1 MGVEVVLGERVV
13 TWPDEPEP
21 LDGKTKYVTTDKG
34 RTFEADIVV
43 SRKFRSYNVQ
53 LFTLYLVTLYWSE
66 ASRVSHG

>member
-13 TWPDEPEP
+13 TWPDEPET

-43 SRKFRSYNVQ
+43 RMNFCCYSVQ
-53 LFTLYLVTLYWSE
+53 LFTQYLAALYWSE
-66 ASRVSHG
+66 TPRFSYG